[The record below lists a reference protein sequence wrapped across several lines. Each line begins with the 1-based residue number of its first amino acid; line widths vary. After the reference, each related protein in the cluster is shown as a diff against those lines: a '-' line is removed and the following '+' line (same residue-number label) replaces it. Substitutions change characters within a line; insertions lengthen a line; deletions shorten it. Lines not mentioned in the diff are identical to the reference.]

1 MYFEIMTE
9 QIIHGYC
16 SSVLVQNSCLGV
28 SLSVYVRYWLVPVE
42 VVQFQVIAKG
52 LHNRVGLDLLPGK
65 WESGLFVDNVSIA
78 LLIENTARII
88 LVTLLLH

>member
-1 MYFEIMTE
+1 M
-9 QIIHGYC
+9 
-16 SSVLVQNSCLGV
+16 
-28 SLSVYVRYWLVPVE
+28 VPVE

-65 WESGLFVDNVSIA
+65 WGSGLFVDNVSVA

-88 LVTLLLH
+88 LVTWFH